1 MTGPAGAA
9 MTVPPLA
16 VLLRHVA
23 EMPASFRGDA
33 HVRAVVGDVVE
44 TLCGEPAPERT
55 LAAFDAAGPTAAE
68 GNRLRW
74 VLAACHLLWHPA
86 FRAAGVPREGV
97 ERLLVQ
103 DLATLAGIVSVDEL
117 DRDEERREE
126 LVRRALRAFAVTL
139 PGESANEA
147 EDRFK
152 QVDSVE
158 RRRVLVA
165 AAERE
170 RRAREVREAMAKK
183 AAEEA
188 AAKVSRE

>member
-1 MTGPAGAA
+1 MIVA
-9 MTVPPLA
+9 PLA
-16 VLLRHVA
+16 ELLRHVA
-23 EMPASFRGDA
+23 EMPASFRGEVN
-33 HVRAVVGDVVE
+33 VRAVVADLIE
-44 TLCGEPAPERT
+44 TLSQAPPPAAT
-55 LAAFDAAGPTAAE
+55 LAAFVPASPTAAE
-68 GNRLRW
+68 KNRLRW
-74 VLAACHLLWHPA
+74 VVAGCHLLWHPT
-86 FRAAGVPREGV
+86 FRAVGAARENI

-103 DLATLAGIVSVDEL
+103 DLATLAGIVAAEDL

-126 LVRRALRAFAVTL
+126 LIRRALRALAVAL
-139 PGESANEA
+139 PDESPNEA
-147 EDRFK
+147 EDRFR

-183 AAEEA
+183 AAQEA